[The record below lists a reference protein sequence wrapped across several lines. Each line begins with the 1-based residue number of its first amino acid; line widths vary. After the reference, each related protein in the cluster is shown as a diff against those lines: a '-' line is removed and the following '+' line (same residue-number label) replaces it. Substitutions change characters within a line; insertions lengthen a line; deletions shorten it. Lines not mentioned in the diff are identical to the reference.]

1 MLGTLS
7 RKRFLELATPV
18 LCAVE
23 AAIGQPANRLT
34 ARQLVERIQRNVGVP
49 WQASSVD
56 TFKAGNPDTPVKG
69 IATTMM
75 ATLDVLQS
83 AARSAK
89 NLVITH
95 EPTFYNHEDN
105 TQTFADDKV
114 LAAKMSFIAKND
126 LVVWRF
132 HDHWHARHPDG
143 ITSGMAK
150 ALNWAKY
157 RSPEGEDIFDLPP
170 ETLENMARKIQ
181 GQLGIRVIRVV
192 GDRNLKVGRVALRP
206 GFNSLPASMRALA
219 RPDVDVVVIGE
230 TREWEGVEYAQDL
243 IAAGNKKGL
252 VILGHV
258 ISEESGM
265 KECAQ
270 WLGTFVT
277 EVPVEFIAAGEPFW
291 MPGSSK

>member
-126 LVVWRF
+126 LVV
-132 HDHWHARHPDG
+132 
-143 ITSGMAK
+143 
-150 ALNWAKY
+150 
-157 RSPEGEDIFDLPP
+157 
-170 ETLENMARKIQ
+170 
-181 GQLGIRVIRVV
+181 
-192 GDRNLKVGRVALRP
+192 
-206 GFNSLPASMRALA
+206 
-219 RPDVDVVVIGE
+219 
-230 TREWEGVEYAQDL
+230 
-243 IAAGNKKGL
+243 
-252 VILGHV
+252 
-258 ISEESGM
+258 
-265 KECAQ
+265 
-270 WLGTFVT
+270 
-277 EVPVEFIAAGEPFW
+277 
-291 MPGSSK
+291 